1 MAAQMLAAANI
12 LPPLMYNVSGSEPM
26 QMVRVRGSGVGV
38 RVAVLSGVEVLA
50 LKVEVGVTVLV
61 VVGRVVLVGDERAH
75 AKSETRLTRSRI
87 IPDRHR
93 ERRRLIFSSSEA
105 IPKMASWLNN
115 TLYFTKSQELE
126 YIIPEKPI
134 A

>member
-1 MAAQMLAAANI
+1 
-12 LPPLMYNVSGSEPM
+12 M